1 MSSEE
6 GPHKRKEK
14 EKQAA
19 ALDHPPHFSSKEDIP
34 ARLYYRERS
43 KRLKASDCREVSPV
57 RVGSLQSYPIYKSA
71 YDEDGREAAHAGRSG
86 ASNMAGPSPLLAPG
100 VLPTSSWWYKAIDE
114 SVEAHSAT
122 AAAPRWP
129 PLIAEEEPPTP
140 GSSSS
145 QARGLRLFGV
155 EMRADVEVSASLE
168 SKEGTDSASAGSSAI
183 GAGSACTSAVAGGCG
198 NIGGEGRRLFECQF
212 CGREFGSSQALG
224 GHQNAHKRERQI
236 AKRERTQA
244 ANRLASIA
252 AMGGGAVA
260 SDCHGFLS
268 PVGLPAA
275 IAHYRL
281 PGSPFLS
288 PHCASL
294 AQPVAPFYLSPLPV
308 FSHMAASYNAQTSPP
323 TILQPPRGNL
333 LLPPPHF
340 LPMQPPPSAAFPVL
354 RRPSPPATSAGSR
367 DSFLD
372 LSLGLRRSQS

>member
-19 ALDHPPHFSSKEDIP
+19 LEHPPHFSSKEDSP
-34 ARLYYRERS
+34 ARLHYHER
-43 KRLKASDCREVSPV
+43 KRLKAIDCREGSPG
-57 RVGSLQSYPIYKSA
+57 RMGSLQSYPIYKSA
-71 YDEDGREAAHAGRSG
+71 HDEDEREAAHAGRSG
-86 ASNMAGPSPLLAPG
+86 AANMAILGPPPLSAP
-100 VLPTSSWWYKAIDE
+100 SSWWYKAIDE

-122 AAAPRWP
+122 AAVPRWA
-129 PLIAEEEPPTP
+129 PLIAEEESPTP

-155 EMRADVEVSASLE
+155 EMRANVEVSASLE

-183 GAGSACTSAVAGGCG
+183 GASSACTSAVAGGCG
-198 NIGGEGRRLFECQF
+198 NTSGEGRRLFECQF

-252 AMGGGAVA
+252 AMGGGAAA
-260 SDCHGFLS
+260 SACHGFLS
-268 PVGLPAA
+268 PVGHPAA

-281 PGSPFLS
+281 PASPFLS
-288 PHCASL
+288 PHCATL

-323 TILQPPRGNL
+323 TILQPPRAGNL
-333 LLPPPHF
+333 LLPPPHI
-340 LPMQPPPSAAFPVL
+340 LPLHPPPSAAFPLV

-367 DSFLD
+367 DLFLD